1 MKNLIWSCL
10 AVLLSATSS
19 RAIDASI
26 SYAAFNSP
34 QGGYVELYLH
44 FARQTVEFVTLPDS
58 SVQANIEVI
67 ILFQQNAEIIKYDKY
82 NLASPFGVKPLDFI
96 DMKRYAL
103 PEGTYELVVAV
114 SDLNRAEN
122 ANEYKTNIQILFPK
136 DKVVQSDL
144 TLLASFERS
153 EEADN
158 IFVKNGILMEPLPF
172 NFYGRNASVLS
183 FYNEIY
189 HTDQVLGDDFTV
201 SYAIELLENGSTQ
214 TQAIRHTRQH
224 PASVVPILAQM
235 DISKLPSGNYQ
246 LKVEVRNRQKELL
259 TNRII
264 FFQRSNPYLQ
274 AEEVLLSDVKIE
286 QEFVQKLTPEQL
298 EYSLRAMTPKLPQRD
313 VELVNYLLKSD
324 SIAGQRLY
332 LFSFWAK
339 ESPTNPEFAYSKY
352 MEVAEA
358 VDQLY
363 NSGFRHGFESDRG
376 YIYLKY
382 GQPDDTEMR
391 DQEPS
396 SPPYEIW
403 TYYEFPATRQNNVK
417 FVFYNPSLAPGDF
430 QLLHSTAIGEVNNPQ
445 WQRQLYRSAPD
456 EINSSDFIGEDGM
469 QDNFNRN
476 AGRIFKDN

>member
-1 MKNLIWSCL
+1 MKNLMWSFL
-10 AVLLSATSS
+10 AFFLSTTSS
-19 RAIDASI
+19 LAIDASI

-44 FARQTVEFVTLPDS
+44 VASPTVSFVSLADS

-67 ILFQQNAEIIKYDKY
+67 ILFQQNGEIIKYDKY
-82 NLASPFGVKPLDFI
+82 KLNSPWANRPLDFI

-103 PEGTYELVVAV
+103 PEGKYDLVVAV

-122 ANEYKTNIQILFPK
+122 ANEYKTSIEVHFPK
-136 DKVVQSDL
+136 DQVVQSDL

-153 EEADN
+153 EDAQN

-172 NFYGRNASVLS
+172 NFYNRHASVLS

-201 SYAIELLENGSTQ
+201 SYAIDLLENGITQ

-224 PASVVPILAQM
+224 PAAVVPILAQM

-259 TNRII
+259 SSRII

-274 AEEVLLSDVKIE
+274 TEEVLLSDVNIE

-298 EYSLRAMTPKLPQRD
+298 EYSLRGLTPKLPPRD
-313 VELVNYLLKSD
+313 VELVNYLLKND

-352 MEVAEA
+352 MEVVEA
-358 VDQLY
+358 VDKLY

-376 YIYLKY
+376 FIYLKY

-417 FVFYNPSLAPGDF
+417 FVFYNPSLTPGDF
-430 QLLHSTAIGEVNNPQ
+430 QLLHSTAIGELSNPQ
-445 WQRQLYRSAPD
+445 WQRQLYKSAPD